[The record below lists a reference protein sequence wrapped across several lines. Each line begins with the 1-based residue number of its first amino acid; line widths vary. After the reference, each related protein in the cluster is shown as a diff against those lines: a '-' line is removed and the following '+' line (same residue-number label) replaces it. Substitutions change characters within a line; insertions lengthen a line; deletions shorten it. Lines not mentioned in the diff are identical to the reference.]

1 VGQPARY
8 ALPVTGAPL
17 VSMQIGGLLT
27 ELVVPGASA
36 LSGASLAR
44 SLAPGRVSLAA
55 GQTVEFSRWLD
66 ALPLGYWDRFTTVNT
81 VRLEVA
87 SSAPVEVTVR
97 VSDARAWGHLPLAG
111 ESRDV
116 ASGTTR
122 KGTFTATLATR
133 ESAGGGWAWPV
144 ITAGSEAEVAEVS
157 WRWVTDD
164 VVPEPNS
171 LAVAITTVDRQE
183 ACLRQLGALAAAV
196 RGGGSLDGVL
206 GRVILVDQGTMP
218 VSEAA
223 AFGAVANSLGGRLT
237 VIRQQNLGGSGGFA
251 RGLHEGLKD
260 SRITHVA
267 LMADDALAQPEG
279 LAHAWAFAQAAR
291 RPTLVGG
298 HIFDAAAPT
307 TLHRLGEVMDL
318 TRFTLTSLPG
328 TPMSIDLAHASVTDH
343 AWLGPA
349 YSVDFQPW
357 SMCLVPRAVVAAIGL
372 PMPFFL
378 KWDDVEFGLRA
389 KAAGFG
395 SVALPGAVV
404 WHDARGGKDA
414 ESGWQAYFLLRNRI
428 VTALLHGTRP
438 AVLVAEWMSVSL
450 RHLAHREPAVAA
462 MRWAALKD
470 VLHGP
475 GWLHRDLGTVRER
488 AAETARREI
497 VAPHP
502 VAAMAG
508 SVSASARLLRRW
520 ADLRVQYRAA
530 SLEATSTRRWVQT
543 FTAASVLERR
553 RPTWSVVVTSFHS
566 LDMLTKHWDGLIQ
579 AGEMQGVSA
588 QEVEVIVVDNADE
601 PEVEAF
607 ARRQGFAYLPM
618 GSNVGLSAA
627 NNRGAQLA
635 TGEYLLFANPDLGVK
650 VGDLS
655 ILQAEID
662 RTGGIV
668 APRVDFAD
676 GTPQSAARGEPYLFA
691 KLAHRGL
698 APKAALHRYLWPVGP
713 YESGPVVWCAGG
725 ATSLSREV
733 FDRIGGW
740 PEEYFLYM
748 EDVELGVRAGRLG
761 IPVSVTAA
769 LRWVHEWRGDSR
781 QRFNR
786 GQMLHLRSAVRFYMR
801 YPKYLGWPR

>member
-1 VGQPARY
+1 
-8 ALPVTGAPL
+8 
-17 VSMQIGGLLT
+17 MQIGGLLT
-27 ELVVPGASA
+27 DLVAPEAAALCGAGVAQST
-36 LSGASLAR
+36 S
-44 SLAPGRVSLAA
+44 PGRVSLRS
-55 GQTVEFSRWLD
+55 GQTIEFSGWLD
-66 ALPLGYWDRFTTVNT
+66 ALPLGYWARFTTVRS
-81 VRLEVA
+81 VRLEVT
-87 SSAPVEVTVR
+87 SSAPAEVTVR
-97 VSDARAWGHLPLAG
+97 VSDARAVC
-111 ESRDV
+111 RDL

-122 KGTFTATLATR
+122 AGVFTATVA
-133 ESAGGGWAWPV
+133 AGEYAEGGWAWPV
-144 ITAGSEAEVAEVS
+144 ITAGSEADLTEVS

-164 VVPEPNS
+164 VVPAPNS
-171 LAVAITTVDRQE
+171 LAVAITTFDRQE
-183 ACLRQLGALAAAV
+183 ACLRQLGVLAAAS
-196 RGGGSLDGVL
+196 RDGGSLDGVL

-218 VSEAA
+218 VSESAE
-223 AFGAVANSLGGRLT
+223 FGAVASSFAERLT
-237 VIRQQNLGGSGGFA
+237 VIRQQNLGRSGGFT
-251 RGLHEGLKD
+251 RGLSEGLKD
-260 SRITHVA
+260 PRITQVA
-267 LMADDALAQPEG
+267 LLDDDALTQPQG
-279 LAHAWAFAQAAR
+279 LARAWAFAQAAR

-298 HIFDAAAPT
+298 HLFDAATPT
-307 TLHRLGEVMDL
+307 TLSRLGAAIDP
-318 TRFTLTSLPG
+318 TRFAVTSLLG
-328 TPMSIDLAHASVTDH
+328 TPMNVDLAHTSVSDH

-349 YSVDFQPW
+349 YSADFQPW
-357 SMCLVPRAVVAAIGL
+357 WMCLVPRAAVEAIGL
-372 PMPFFL
+372 PMPFFIE
-378 KWDDVEFGLRA
+378 WDDVEFGLRA

-404 WHDARGGKDA
+404 WRDARDARDAGDDHDARVGKDA
-414 ESGWQAYFLLRNRI
+414 ESGWHAYFLLRNRI
-428 VTALLHGTRP
+428 VTALLHDTRP
-438 AVLVAEWMSVSL
+438 ANLVAEWMAVSL
-450 RHLAHREPAVAA
+450 RHLARREPADGA

-475 GWLHRDLGTVRER
+475 GWLHRDLGTARER

-502 VAAMAG
+502 FAAMAG

-520 ADLRVQYRAA
+520 PDLQARYRTAA
-530 SLEATSTRRWVQT
+530 LDATSTRRWEQT

-553 RPTWSVVVTSFHS
+553 HPTWSIVVTSFHS

-579 AGEMQGVSA
+579 AGELRGVSA
-588 QEVEVIVVDNADE
+588 QDVEVIVVDNADE

-607 ARRQGFAYLPM
+607 ARTQGFAYLPM

-627 NNRGAQLA
+627 NNRGAEHA
-635 TGEYLLFANPDLGVK
+635 AGDYLLFANPDLGVK
-650 VGDLS
+650 VADLS
-655 ILQAEID
+655 LLRAEID

-676 GTPQSAARGEPYLFA
+676 GTPQSAARGEPYFFA

-786 GQMLHLRSAVRFYMR
+786 GQVLHLRSAMRFYMR

>member
-1 VGQPARY
+1 
-8 ALPVTGAPL
+8 
-17 VSMQIGGLLT
+17 MQIGGLLT
-27 ELVVPGASA
+27 EFVAPGAAA
-36 LSGASLAR
+36 LSAAGAAR
-44 SLAPGRVSLAA
+44 TVAPGRVSLAA
-55 GQTVEFSRWLD
+55 GQTVEFSGWLD
-66 ALPLGYWDRFTTVNT
+66 ALPLGYWRRFTTVNT
-81 VRLEVA
+81 VRLEVT
-87 SSAPVEVTVR
+87 SSAPVDVIVR
-97 VSDARAWGHLPLAG
+97 ISDARAVC
-111 ESRDV
+111 RDV
-116 ASGTTR
+116 ASGRTR
-122 KGTFTATLATR
+122 EGRFTATVDTA
-133 ESAGGGWAWPV
+133 EAAEGGWVWPLL
-144 ITAGSEAEVAEVS
+144 TAESDAGMTEVS

-164 VVPEPNS
+164 VVPVRNS
-171 LAVAITTVDRQE
+171 LAVAITTFDRRA
-183 ACLRQLGALAAAV
+183 ACLRQLGALAAAA
-196 RGGGSLDGVL
+196 RDGGPLDGVL
-206 GRVILVDQGTMP
+206 GRVILVDQGLM
-218 VSEAA
+218 
-223 AFGAVANSLGGRLT
+223 AVAESAEFGEVLESLGERLT
-237 VIRQQNLGGSGGFA
+237 VIRQQNLGGSGGFT
-251 RGLHEGLKD
+251 RGLYEALKD
-260 SRITHVA
+260 SRISHVA
-267 LMADDALAQPEG
+267 LLDDDALVQPEG
-279 LAHAWAFAQAAR
+279 LAYAWAFAQAAR

-298 HIFDAAAPT
+298 HMFDAAAPT
-307 TLHRLGEVMDL
+307 TLYRLGEVMDR
-318 TRFTLTSLPG
+318 TRFTWTSLPG
-328 TPMSIDLAHASVTDH
+328 TPMNTDLAHASVSDH

-349 YSVDFQPW
+349 YRVDFQPW
-357 SMCLVPRAVVAAIGL
+357 WMCLVPRAAVEAIGL

-378 KWDDVEFGLRA
+378 KWDDVEYGLRA
-389 KAAGFG
+389 AAAGFV
-395 SVALPGAVV
+395 SVVLPGAVV
-404 WHDARGGKDA
+404 WHDSWVGKNA

-428 VTALLHGTRP
+428 VTALLHDTRP
-438 AVLVAEWMSVSL
+438 AVLVGEWMAVSL
-450 RHLAHREPAVAA
+450 RHLAQREPAAAA

-475 GWLHRDLGTVRER
+475 DWLHRDLGTARER

-502 VAAMAG
+502 VSAVAG

-520 ADLRVQYRAA
+520 SDLRAQYRAA
-530 SLEATSTRRWVQT
+530 VPEATSTRRWVQT
-543 FTAASVLERR
+543 FAAAAVLERR
-553 RPTWSVVVTSFHS
+553 RPTWSIVVTSFHS
-566 LDMLTKHWDGLIQ
+566 LDMLTRHWDGLIA
-579 AGEMQGVSA
+579 AGKMQGVSA
-588 QEVEVIVVDNADE
+588 QDVEVIVVDNADE

-607 ARRQGFAYLPM
+607 ARGQGFTYLPM

-627 NNRGAQLA
+627 NNRGAELA
-635 TGEYLLFANPDLGVK
+635 TGDYLLFANPDLGVV

-655 ILQAEID
+655 ILAAEID

-676 GTPQSAARGEPYLFA
+676 GTPQSAARGEPYFFA

-698 APKAALHRYLWPVGP
+698 APKAALDRYLWPVGA

-786 GQMLHLRSAVRFYMR
+786 GQLLHLRSAVRFYMR